1 LRHRNYV
8 RLGRRFRG
16 NDKPTVQGE
25 PRPAAALPVRDE
37 PPVRSVY
44 LATMSET
51 PQPASIR
58 ILFIGDVVG
67 TGALAMVVKML
78 PTLAQKYA
86 SDFIIVNGENVAE
99 GKSLTKKQAAEI
111 FNAGAK
117 IITTGNHVWD
127 RWDAR
132 GLMAE
137 DRRILRPANYPRENA
152 GAGYAVGETKS
163 GVAIGVINLQGR
175 TYMQTIDCPFHVSH
189 WAIDKVSERSQI
201 IIVDMHAEATA
212 EKQTMARYLDGKVS
226 AVFGTHTHVQTADAQ
241 ILPGGTAYISDVG
254 MSGPYESVI
263 GMKIDVAV
271 KRFVNQTP
279 YKYEIATE
287 GIRIAGV
294 SLTVDVATGAALEIE
309 PFLFPGFERSRPA
322 STSTDSKDSETKP
335 LVAASEEAELVEN
348 LAGDSANA

>member
-1 LRHRNYV
+1 M
-8 RLGRRFRG
+8 
-16 NDKPTVQGE
+16 PEAT
-25 PRPAAALPVRDE
+25 
-37 PPVRSVY
+37 PPSSV
-44 LATMSET
+44 
-51 PQPASIR
+51 R

-78 PTLAQKYA
+78 PTLAAKYA

-117 IITTGNHVWD
+117 VITTGNHVWD

-152 GAGYAVGETKS
+152 GAGYAVGETKN
-163 GVAIGVINLQGR
+163 GIAIGVVNLQGR
-175 TYMQTIDCPFHVSH
+175 TYMQTIDCPFHVSD
-189 WAIDKVSERSQI
+189 WALDKVGERANI

-212 EKQTMARYLDGKVS
+212 EKQTMGRYLDGKVS
-226 AVFGTHTHVQTADAQ
+226 AVLGTHTHVQTADAQ

-271 KRFVNQTP
+271 KRFLNQTP
-279 YKYEIATE
+279 YKYEIATG

-294 SLTVDVATGAALEIE
+294 SLTIDVATGAALEIE
-309 PFLFPGFERSRPA
+309 PFLFPGFERTRPVA
-322 STSTDSKDSETKP
+322 AAPEIEEIESDA
-335 LVAASEEAELVEN
+335 LVAATEVTGEVSN
-348 LAGDSANA
+348 G

>member
-1 LRHRNYV
+1 M
-8 RLGRRFRG
+8 
-16 NDKPTVQGE
+16 P
-25 PRPAAALPVRDE
+25 
-37 PPVRSVY
+37 
-44 LATMSET
+44 ET
-51 PQPASIR
+51 PQPATVR
-58 ILFIGDVVG
+58 VLFIGDVVG
-67 TGALAMVVKML
+67 TGALAMVTKML

-111 FNAGAK
+111 FAAGAK
-117 IITTGNHVWD
+117 VITTGNHVWD

-137 DRRILRPANYPRENA
+137 DQRILRPANYPRENA
-152 GAGYAVGETKS
+152 GAGYAIGETK
-163 GVAIGVINLQGR
+163 GGIAIGVINLQGR

-189 WAIDKVSERSQI
+189 WAIDKVSERAQI

-212 EKQTMARYLDGKVS
+212 EKQAMARYLDGKVS
-226 AVFGTHTHVQTADAQ
+226 AVLGTHTHVQTADAQ
-241 ILPGGTAYISDVG
+241 ILSGGTAYISDVG

-294 SLTVDVATGAALEIE
+294 SLTIDAATGAALAIE
-309 PFLFPGFERSRPA
+309 PFLFPDFERTRQPEPA
-322 STSTDSKDSETKP
+322 LDVEEAESEALT
-335 LVAASEEAELVEN
+335 AAAEEAELVESPEQSGG
-348 LAGDSANA
+348 AANA

>member
-1 LRHRNYV
+1 
-8 RLGRRFRG
+8 
-16 NDKPTVQGE
+16 
-25 PRPAAALPVRDE
+25 
-37 PPVRSVY
+37 
-44 LATMSET
+44 MSET
-51 PQPASIR
+51 PKPATVR
-58 ILFIGDVVG
+58 VLFVGDVVG

-111 FNAGAK
+111 FSAGAK
-117 IITTGNHVWD
+117 VITTGNHVWD

-137 DRRILRPANYPRENA
+137 DRRVLRPANYPRENA
-152 GAGYAVGETKS
+152 GSGYAVGETKS
-163 GVAIGVINLQGR
+163 GIAIGVINLQGR

-189 WAIDKVSERSQI
+189 WAIDKVAERANI

-212 EKQTMARYLDGKVS
+212 EKQAIARHLDGKVS
-226 AVFGTHTHVQTADAQ
+226 AVLGTHTHVQTADAQ

-271 KRFVNQTP
+271 KRFLNQTP

-287 GIRIAGV
+287 GIRVAGV
-294 SLTVDVATGAALEIE
+294 SLTIDVATGSALEIE
-309 PFLFPGFERSRPA
+309 PFLFPEFDRSRPVEA
-322 STSTDSKDSETKP
+322 QPDVEETES
-335 LVAASEEAELVEN
+335 LVAAGEGAELVEN
-348 LAGDSANA
+348 SAGEGANA

>member
-1 LRHRNYV
+1 
-8 RLGRRFRG
+8 
-16 NDKPTVQGE
+16 
-25 PRPAAALPVRDE
+25 
-37 PPVRSVY
+37 
-44 LATMSET
+44 MSET
-51 PQPASIR
+51 TPSSSVR
-58 ILFIGDVVG
+58 VLFIGDVVG

-117 IITTGNHVWD
+117 VITTGNHVWD

-152 GAGYAVGETKS
+152 GAGYAVGETKN
-163 GVAIGVINLQGR
+163 GIPIGVINLQGR
-175 TYMQTIDCPFHVSH
+175 TYMQTIDCPFHVSD
-189 WAIDKVSERSQI
+189 WALDKVSERANI

-212 EKQTMARYLDGKVS
+212 EKQSMGRYLDGKVS
-226 AVFGTHTHVQTADAQ
+226 AVLGTHTHVQTADAQ
-241 ILPGGTAYISDVG
+241 ILPGGTAYLSDVG

-263 GMKIDVAV
+263 GMKIDVAI
-271 KRFVNQTP
+271 KRFTHQTP
-279 YKYEIATE
+279 YKYEIATD

-294 SLTVDVATGAALEIE
+294 SLTIDVATGAAIDIE
-309 PFLFPGFERSRPA
+309 PFMFPNFDRSRPIA
-322 STSTDSKDSETKP
+322 PSPDADEIENDT
-335 LVAASEEAELVEN
+335 LLAAS
-348 LAGDSANA
+348 AGSDTTGAIANA

>member
-1 LRHRNYV
+1 
-8 RLGRRFRG
+8 
-16 NDKPTVQGE
+16 
-25 PRPAAALPVRDE
+25 
-37 PPVRSVY
+37 
-44 LATMSET
+44 MSET
-51 PQPASIR
+51 PQPAAVR
-58 ILFIGDVVG
+58 VLFIGDVVG

-117 IITTGNHVWD
+117 VITTGNHVWD

-137 DRRILRPANYPRENA
+137 DRRVLRPANYPRENA
-152 GAGYAVGETKS
+152 GSGYAVGETKS
-163 GVAIGVINLQGR
+163 GIAIGVINLQGR

-189 WAIDKVSERSQI
+189 WAVDKVSERAKI

-212 EKQTMARYLDGKVS
+212 EKQTLARYLDGKVS
-226 AVFGTHTHVQTADAQ
+226 AVLGTHTHVQTADAQ

-263 GMKIDVAV
+263 GMKIDIAV

-294 SLTVDVATGAALEIE
+294 SLAIDVATGATLNIV
-309 PFLFPGFERSRPA
+309 PFLFPEFDRSRRVEPSPDIEKVEA
-322 STSTDSKDSETKP
+322 

-348 LAGDSANA
+348 SAGESPNA

>member
-1 LRHRNYV
+1 MPETTPPSSV
-8 RLGRRFRG
+8 R
-16 NDKPTVQGE
+16 V
-25 PRPAAALPVRDE
+25 
-37 PPVRSVY
+37 
-44 LATMSET
+44 
-51 PQPASIR
+51 
-58 ILFIGDVVG
+58 LFIGDVVG

-78 PTLAQKYA
+78 PTLAAKYA

-117 IITTGNHVWD
+117 VITTGNHVWD

-163 GVAIGVINLQGR
+163 GIAIGVVNLQGR
-175 TYMQTIDCPFHVSH
+175 TYMQTIDCPFHVSD
-189 WAIDKVSERSQI
+189 WALDKVSERANI

-212 EKQTMARYLDGKVS
+212 EKQTMGRYLDGKVS
-226 AVFGTHTHVQTADAQ
+226 AVLGTHTHVQTADAQ

-254 MSGPYESVI
+254 MSGPYDSVI

-271 KRFVNQTP
+271 KRFLNQTP
-279 YKYEIATE
+279 YKYEIATG

-294 SLTVDVATGAALEIE
+294 SLTIDVATGAALGIE
-309 PFLFPGFERSRPA
+309 PFLFPEFERTRPVEA
-322 STSTDSKDSETKP
+322 APEIEEIESDA
-335 LVAASEEAELVEN
+335 LVAATEVTGEL
-348 LAGDSANA
+348 SNA